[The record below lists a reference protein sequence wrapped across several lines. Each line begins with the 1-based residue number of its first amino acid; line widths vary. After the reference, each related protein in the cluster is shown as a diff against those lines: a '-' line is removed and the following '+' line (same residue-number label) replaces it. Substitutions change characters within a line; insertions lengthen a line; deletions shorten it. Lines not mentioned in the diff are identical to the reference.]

1 MIDISPTLVVI
12 IMLGGL
18 LALVMSGF
26 PLAYVVGFLA
36 FVVGFLIYGENV
48 AQMFYIRTYKLMMNY
63 VLLAVPLFV
72 FMGSMLER
80 SGIIERL
87 YESLYLWFA
96 GFRGGLALVTIMVG
110 TVMAATV
117 GIITASVT
125 LLTLVALPSMVR
137 RGYDRAFAAGAC
149 TAGGILG
156 ILIPPSIMIVVYG
169 PMAEISVGKL
179 FFGAFIPGFILSGMY
194 VAYIIIRSAA
204 QKSIAPPV
212 PVEQRT
218 MAFWAK
224 TRMLAVSVV
233 PVGILILSVLGV
245 IFLGIAPPTE
255 AAGVGAFMATMLTI
269 AYGRFSWAVLREVST
284 MTLKLAGFIFLV
296 GVMSYTFTGIFL
308 GARGGEV
315 VTELIMGMP
324 GGRWG
329 AFAVIMFIVFML
341 GFFIDWIGI
350 LFIMVP
356 IITPV
361 FEALGFDPV
370 WAAIMVC
377 VNLQTSFM
385 TPPFA
390 MGIYICRGA
399 ADPSLNVTV
408 AHIIRGVIPYVI
420 MIVIVLGLL
429 AAFPQLIT
437 WLPAQMIQR

>member
-36 FVVGFLIYGENV
+36 FVVGFAIYGENV

-194 VAYIIIRSAA
+194 VTYIILRSAA
-204 QKSIAPPV
+204 QKNIAPAV

-224 TRMLAVSVV
+224 TKMLAVSVV

-269 AYGRFSWAVLREVST
+269 AYGRFSWTVLREVST

-315 VTELIMGMP
+315 VTELIMSMP

>member
-36 FVVGFLIYGENV
+36 FVVGFAIYGENV

-194 VAYIIIRSAA
+194 VTYIILRSAA
-204 QKSIAPPV
+204 QKNIAPAV

-224 TRMLAVSVV
+224 TKMLAVSVV
-233 PVGILILSVLGV
+233 PVGILIVSVLGV

-269 AYGRFSWAVLREVST
+269 AYGRFSWTVLREVST

-315 VTELIMGMP
+315 VTELIMSMP

-361 FEALGFDPV
+361 FEVLGFDPV

>member
-87 YESLYLWFA
+87 YEALYLWFA

-125 LLTLVALPSMVR
+125 LLTLVALPSMVK

-194 VAYIIIRSAA
+194 VTYIIIRSFA
-204 QKSIAPPV
+204 QKQLAPAV

-233 PVGILILSVLGV
+233 PVGILIVSVLGV
-245 IFLGIAPPTE
+245 IFFGIAPPTE

-269 AYGRFSWAVLREVST
+269 AYGRFSWTVLREVST

-308 GARGGEV
+308 GARGGQV
-315 VTELIMGMP
+315 VTDLIMGMP

-329 AFAVIMFIVFML
+329 AFAVIMFIIFML

-356 IITPV
+356 IITPI
-361 FEALGFDPV
+361 FAALGFDPV

-390 MGIYICRGA
+390 MGIYICKGA

-420 MIVIVLGLL
+420 MIVTVLGLL

>member
-36 FVVGFLIYGENV
+36 FVVGFAIYGENV

-125 LLTLVALPSMVR
+125 LLTLVALPSMVK

-194 VAYIIIRSAA
+194 VTYIIVRSFA
-204 QKSIAPPV
+204 QKNLAPAV

-224 TRMLAVSVV
+224 TKMLAVSVV

-269 AYGRFSWAVLREVST
+269 AYGRFSWAVLRDVST

-315 VTELIMGMP
+315 VTDLIMGMP

-329 AFAVIMFIVFML
+329 AFAVIMFIIFML

-361 FEALGFDPV
+361 FEVLGFDPV

-390 MGIYICRGA
+390 MGIYICKGA

>member
-1 MIDISPTLVVI
+1 MIDLSPELVVI

-36 FVVGFLIYGENV
+36 FVVGFLVYGDTV

-87 YESLYLWFA
+87 YDALYLWFA

-125 LLTLVALPSMVR
+125 LLTLVALPSMVK
-137 RGYDRAFAAGAC
+137 RGYDRSFAAGAC

-179 FFGAFIPGFILSGMY
+179 FFGAFIPGFILSAMY
-194 VAYIIIRSAA
+194 ITYIIVRSFF
-204 QKSIAPPV
+204 QGHLAPAV

-224 TRMLAVSVV
+224 SKLLLVSVV
-233 PVGILILSVLGV
+233 PVGILIMSVLGV
-245 IFLGIAPPTE
+245 IFFGIAPPTE
-255 AAGVGAFMATMLTI
+255 AAGVGAFMATILTI
-269 AYGRFSWAVLREVST
+269 AYGRFNWTVLKDVSL
-284 MTLKLAGFIFLV
+284 MTLRLAGFIFLV
-296 GVMSYTFTGIFL
+296 GVMSYAFTGIFL

-315 VTELIMGMP
+315 VTNLILSMP

-329 AFAVIMFIVFML
+329 AFAVTMFIVFML

-399 ADPSLNVTV
+399 AEPSLKVTV
-408 AHIIRGVIPYVI
+408 AHIIRGIIPYVI
-420 MIVIVLGLL
+420 MILIVLGLL

-437 WLPAQMIQR
+437 WLPGQMIR

>member
-1 MIDISPTLVVI
+1 
-12 IMLGGL
+12 
-18 LALVMSGF
+18 
-26 PLAYVVGFLA
+26 
-36 FVVGFLIYGENV
+36 
-48 AQMFYIRTYKLMMNY
+48 
-63 VLLAVPLFV
+63 
-72 FMGSMLER
+72 
-80 SGIIERL
+80 
-87 YESLYLWFA
+87 
-96 GFRGGLALVTIMVG
+96 
-110 TVMAATV
+110 
-117 GIITASVT
+117 
-125 LLTLVALPSMVR
+125 MVR

-194 VAYIIIRSAA
+194 ITYIIVRSAA
-204 QKSIAPPV
+204 QKHIAPPV

-269 AYGRFSWAVLREVST
+269 AYGRFSWAVLRDVST

-361 FEALGFDPV
+361 FEVLGFDPV